1 MSGVVEERTKYGRPI
16 VAPSSSRMSDVGA
29 VGESGFQSPEGV
41 IGSWRSAANK
51 SKACSDT

>member
-29 VGESGFQSPEGV
+29 AGESGFHSAEGI
-41 IGSWRSAANK
+41 IGSWRNAANK
-51 SKACSDT
+51 SMA